1 MTQEEEKKLLNK
13 RQQKLVFAQWHYL
26 RSNYQVLSFR
36 NIYRET
42 LSNINAAEF
51 KKRRV
56 GQAGQIRVTTAA
68 ERERLS
74 MGFKANTRRKFKK
87 FDGTLVSAL

>member
-1 MTQEEEKKLLNK
+1 MTQEEKKILDK
-13 RQQKLVFAQWHYL
+13 RQQKLVFAQWKNF
-26 RSNYQVLSFR
+26 RSNYQVLTLR

-42 LSNINAAEF
+42 LSNINAVEH
-51 KKRRV
+51 KKRRIV
-56 GQAGQIRVTTAA
+56 QTFQPRVTTAA

-74 MGFKANTRRKFKK
+74 KPFKAPARREFKK